1 MSLSVKKFD
10 EFILEGSYD
19 KLTGEISSAV
29 MRKIKETNN
38 GEKTFDGIKVI
49 YGPEDEVPSF
59 YDLIEEDQFIEVDQ
73 FVDNVSGIDVQ
84 IFLSIIRDE
93 APEYQGNFV
102 LDGETDDQN
111 SIIYLYLYLTPGSEP
126 SAYPEIAIDLR
137 NLIRHEIEHLTQRG
151 WGMRPG
157 KKMRRNEVVR
167 GRIKS
172 NPDHYY
178 RYYKLKDEIP
188 ANLHGLYSEAK
199 TRKLPFKEVVNNYLD
214 KKVEQGIIPAKEKM
228 GIYRL
233 WKAAAQKIGGLP
245 PL

>member
-38 GEKTFDGIKVI
+38 GEETFDGVKII
-49 YGPEDEVPSF
+49 YGPEDEVRSF
-59 YDLIEEDQFIEVDQ
+59 YDMLEDEQYLEIDHFI
-73 FVDNVSGIDVQ
+73 DNISGIDVQ
-84 IFLSIIRDE
+84 VFLTIVRDE
-93 APEYQGNFV
+93 SPEFSGEFL

-111 SIIYLYLYLTPGSEP
+111 SVIYIYLYLTPGSEP
-126 SAYPEIAIDLR
+126 SSYQEISIDLR
-137 NLIRHEIEHLTQRG
+137 NLIRHELEHLTQRG
-151 WGMRPG
+151 WGERPG
-157 KKMRRNEVVR
+157 KKMRRNEGVR
-167 GRIKS
+167 RRIRS
-172 NPDHYY
+172 NPDLYY

-188 ANLHGLYSEAK
+188 ANLQGLYSEAK
-199 TRKLPFKEVVNNYLD
+199 TRKLPFKEVVNRYLD
-214 KKVEQGIIPAKEKM
+214 KKVEQGVIPAKEKS

-233 WKAAAQKIGGLP
+233 WKAVAQKIGGLP